1 MVKTLQYG
9 LTSTTERVEPN
20 DYLTIVIKVP
30 APEPRCREQNAT
42 TIRKGRDTQL
52 SGTKCRRATSAVAVV
67 DRQQR
72 VKSMQPIVRR
82 RQVELSLHNVTLT
95 AQIIYQHSQQLCLH
109 PQQCGMTS
117 DHSATN
123 TQSHAHQR
131 LKNST

>member
-1 MVKTLQYG
+1 VVKTVQYG

-67 DRQQR
+67 DAAESQVYAADSASTPGRTFPTQR
-72 VKSMQPIVRR
+72 HIDSSNH
-82 RQVELSLHNVTLT
+82 LS
-95 AQIIYQHSQQLCLH
+95 
-109 PQQCGMTS
+109 
-117 DHSATN
+117 
-123 TQSHAHQR
+123 TQSTAVSSSTAMWHDQR
-131 LKNST
+131 SQRYEHPVTCSSKTEELY